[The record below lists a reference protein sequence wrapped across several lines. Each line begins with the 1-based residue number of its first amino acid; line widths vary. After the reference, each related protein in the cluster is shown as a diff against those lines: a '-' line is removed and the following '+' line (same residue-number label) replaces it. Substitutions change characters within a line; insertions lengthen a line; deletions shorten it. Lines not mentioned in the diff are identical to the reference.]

1 MNGIRFDFNEVA
13 LFVESVLD
21 LARPALVKG
30 STKPPP

>member
-1 MNGIRFDFNEVA
+1 VA